1 MKSQYRNL
9 FGFIALLV
17 AVSLA
22 CGAFGAPAEAPT
34 SAPLPTNPPPP
45 TSEPAQPL
53 PQPQELPTQEPP
65 QPAAPIVQKFFTE
78 EFDTPL
84 SSNWSILTVT
94 DSGKSDPDKV
104 TVETSNG
111 KLVWDFQ
118 SEYVYYY
125 LFYEGDRY
133 DDVKLELRADN
144 RGRNNNFVSLVCR
157 YDEKVGW
164 YEFNIENNGLYSILF
179 AEVTSSGQIRYNLVA
194 NGGSNAIKQ
203 GRDVNEYA
211 VSCVGDKLSLTING
225 RDVNTV
231 TERKFSLRD
240 GGVGI
245 SVGSQNVLPIIVEM
259 DWLRIIEP

>member
-1 MKSQYRNL
+1 MKSQYRML
-9 FGFIALLV
+9 FGFIALLL

-22 CGAFGAPAEAPT
+22 CGGTGTPAEPPT
-34 SAPLPTNPPPP
+34 SVPLPTNPPPP
-45 TSEPAQPL
+45 TSEPVQQ
-53 PQPQELPTQEPP
+53 QPQEQPTQEPI

-84 SSNWSILTVT
+84 SDDWSVLTVT
-94 DSGKSDPDKV
+94 DSGKADPDKV
-104 TVETSNG
+104 TVEASNG

-133 DDVKLELRADN
+133 ADVKLELRADN
-144 RGRNNNFVSLVCR
+144 RGRNNNFVSLICR
-157 YDEKVGW
+157 YDSKVGW

-203 GRDVNEYA
+203 GRDVNEYS
-211 VSCVGDKLSLTING
+211 VSCIGDKLNLTING
-225 RDVNTV
+225 REVNTV
-231 TERKFSLRD
+231 TERKYALRD
-240 GGVGI
+240 GGIGI

-259 DWLRIIEP
+259 DWFRIIEP